1 MDNRAIVPA
10 LNFTFLATSLDNLGP
25 AFNLRTTRLSSG
37 TGFSGRI
44 VCP

>member
-1 MDNRAIVPA
+1 MDNRAIVLE